1 MILLIA
7 ARISTAEAMKTA
19 SAKAAKPGSGSVS
32 GARIAAF
39 RCTAIKSRMS
49 EPVIELSLLLITEH
63 IVGLS
68 DLLKFLLR
76 TGISGVGI
84 RMILLRQLPVC
95 FFDCIF
101 ISVLFD
107 AKHFIII
114 SLCCHI
120 CHLPISQPLLYLMP
134 AWKSIFYRVKQDPCF
149 NCAEQ

>member
-19 SAKAAKPGSGSVS
+19 SAKAAKAGSVS
-32 GARIAAF
+32 GTRVAAF
-39 RCTAIKSRMS
+39 RCTAIKGRMS

-68 DLLKFLLR
+68 DLLEFLLR
-76 TGISGVGI
+76 TGISGIGI

-107 AKHFIII
+107 A
-114 SLCCHI
+114 
-120 CHLPISQPLLYLMP
+120 
-134 AWKSIFYRVKQDPCF
+134 
-149 NCAEQ
+149 

>member
-1 MILLIA
+1 MILLVA

-19 SAKAAKPGSGSVS
+19 AAKPGSVS
-32 GARIAAF
+32 GTCIAAF
-39 RCTAIKSRMS
+39 RRTAIKGCVS
-49 EPVIELSLLLITEH
+49 ELVIELSLLLITEH
-63 IVGLS
+63 IVSLC
-68 DLLKFLLR
+68 DLLELLLR
-76 TGISGVGI
+76 TGISGIGI

-120 CHLPISQPLLYLMP
+120 YHLPISQPLLPDASLEIYFYL
-134 AWKSIFYRVKQDPCF
+134 S
-149 NCAEQ
+149 